1 MRGRAIDA
9 IVRLI
14 LDLRPS
20 HPLRIA
26 IDGRTSSGK
35 TTLADEIATE
45 TRDHGRSVIRT
56 SIDGFHRPKA
66 ERYSRGRRSAEGYY
80 YDARDLTA
88 IKDLLLRPLGPQGDL
103 LYRTASFDLELDRP
117 IDAPRH
123 KAEAGNILI
132 VDGTFLQR
140 PELRAE
146 WDLIIF
152 VDVPV
157 ELARA
162 RGADRDAERLGGP
175 EESQAIYRERYLPAF
190 AIYETYCDPKTGA
203 HIVFENANFE
213 SAKAHIQRLPELS

>member
-1 MRGRAIDA
+1 MRSRAIDA
-9 IVRLI
+9 IVRVI

-35 TTLADEIATE
+35 TTLADEIATK
-45 TRDHGRSVIRT
+45 TRDHGRNVIRT

-66 ERYSRGRRSAEGYY
+66 ERYARGRRSAEGYY

-117 IDAPRH
+117 IDASLH
-123 KAEAGNILI
+123 KAEANDILI

-146 WDLIIF
+146 WDLIVFI
-152 VDVPV
+152 DAPE

-162 RGADRDAERLGGP
+162 WGVDRDTERLGSP
-175 EESQAIYRERYLPAF
+175 AEAQAIYRERYLPAY
-190 AIYETYCDPKTGA
+190 AIYETDCDPRTGA

-213 SAKAHIQRLPELS
+213 SAKAHIQRLPELG